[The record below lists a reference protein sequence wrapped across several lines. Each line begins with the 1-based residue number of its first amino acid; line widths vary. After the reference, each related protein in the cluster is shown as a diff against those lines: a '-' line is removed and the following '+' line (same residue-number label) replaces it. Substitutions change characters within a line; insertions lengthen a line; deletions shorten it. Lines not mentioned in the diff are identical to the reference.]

1 MTNAMIILWESV
13 SLLELGIIKGTG
25 RIFKF
30 EDESGNIHEL
40 EEPEELHTY
49 AAWQEI
55 GRQVKKGE
63 KAKAAITI
71 WKQGK
76 SYTTTNKETGAEE
89 EKEGRMFMK
98 MRISLHST
106 RPSRKQK
113 RRERGNSEEN

>member
-1 MTNAMIILWESV
+1 MTNAQIIFNASV
-13 SLLELGIIKGTG
+13 QLMNDGVIKGTG
-25 RIFKF
+25 RIFQF

-40 EEPEELHTY
+40 EEPEALHTY

-98 MRISLHST
+98 NAYFFT
-106 RPSRKQK
+106 FDQTEPKTEKKGARKQ
-113 RRERGNSEEN
+113 

>member
-1 MTNAMIILWESV
+1 MTNAQIIFNASV
-13 SLLELGIIKGTG
+13 KLMNDGVIKGTG

-30 EDESGNIHEL
+30 EDENGNIHEL

-76 SYTTTNKETGAEE
+76 SRNKRDKDGNEE
-89 EKEGRMFMK
+89 EVQGNMFLK
-98 MRISLHST
+98 KAFFFT
-106 RPSRKQK
+106 FDQTEPKA
-113 RRERGNSEEN
+113 

>member
-1 MTNAMIILWESV
+1 MTNAQIIFNASV
-13 SLLELGIIKGTG
+13 KLMEDGVIKGTG
-25 RIFKF
+25 RVF
-30 EDESGNIHEL
+30 EFTDDAGNTTRL

-98 MRISLHST
+98 NAYFFT
-106 RPSRKQK
+106 FDQTEPKTEKKGARKQ
-113 RRERGNSEEN
+113 